1 MTTARFPPLNPAEIG
16 PTKSALHAYSR
27 VLGAWLKQCRPK
39 RKHWWHASLRPSLN
53 GLTTGVVSAGCDFEL
68 ELDLRGSALN
78 AQTASGVTLRETLEG
93 QPAEQLAAR
102 IREFLRVNGIEQRYV
117 PTDIGDAS
125 AAFPAYSERRA
136 LALAD
141 ALASVASALAEFRA
155 GIKEETSPIQLWPH
169 HFDLAMLW
177 LPGDEVPGQDPADEE
192 QSDQQMNFGF
202 TFGDHGTAEPYFYVT
217 AYPEPDGLPAI
228 TLPDGARWHH
238 EDFSGAVLHYRTL
251 VGQSDPRAC
260 LLDFWTRV
268 LAAGRELMQVGSRA
282 SRS

>member
-1 MTTARFPPLNPAEIG
+1 MTPLPELDPSSITG
-16 PTKSALHAYSR
+16 TRDALHAYSR
-27 VLGAWLKQCRPK
+27 VLGAWLKAYRPR
-39 RKHWWHASLRPSLN
+39 RKHWWHASLRPSLA
-53 GLTTGVVSAGCDFEL
+53 GLTSGPVRAIDVEL
-68 ELDLRGSALN
+68 ELDLEHSVLTCTTLACGPRDIPLVGQSAVAVADEIESFLTDV
-78 AQTASGVTLRETLEG
+78 ADPPRVSHDPGRCEGYRAEVARELGRTFRFVAAALEK
-93 QPAEQLAAR
+93 
-102 IREFLRVNGIEQRYV
+102 
-117 PTDIGDAS
+117 
-125 AAFPAYSERRA
+125 
-136 LALAD
+136 
-141 ALASVASALAEFRA
+141 FRA
-155 GIKEETSPIQLWPH
+155 EIPEETSPIQLWPH